1 MLLGSLYADMEF
13 SNAPCATVHALAYP
27 IGKGNADAAW

>member
-13 SNAPCATVHALAYP
+13 SNAPCAAVHALAYS
-27 IGKGNADAAW
+27 IGNKER